1 MLDFYLEAGVSWKY
15 IISWHKVEEEKIFFF
30 FPRMIY
36 HQLFESDQMSA
47 RLEALLRKR
56 DLFI

>member
-1 MLDFYLEAGVSWKY
+1 MLDFYLEAGVSWKN
-15 IISWHKVEEEKIFFF
+15 IISWHKVEEEKGFF

-47 RLEALLRKR
+47 RLEALVRKR
-56 DLFI
+56 HLFI